1 MFLSISKKKITNQT
15 NKQPNKKH
23 FEMSSLKQF
32 KKWKT
37 VTLSQ
42 CVIKWVMIANEVVV
56 QCGWK

>member
-1 MFLSISKKKITNQT
+1 
-15 NKQPNKKH
+15 
-23 FEMSSLKQF
+23 MSSLKQF
-32 KKWKT
+32 QKWKT